1 MSCITNTATTNTVN
15 PAASHTSQGQVRSDR
30 GPEIQLVGPER
41 KLGGSSAG
49 AEAELWGSTAGA
61 DLVPAA
67 LQAGFL
73 VPAVG
78 NWLASDGYLQE
89 EAGVRKTEKMANE
102 VAGALVIC
110 TAVTTCCRME

>member
-1 MSCITNTATTNTVN
+1 M
-15 PAASHTSQGQVRSDR
+15 RSDR

-89 EAGVRKTEKMANE
+89 EAGARKTETMANE
-102 VAGALVIC
+102 VAGA
-110 TAVTTCCRME
+110 TAGAQPSQPAVGWNSEKGWIGSVCRRVKNVLMCRAD